1 MTSLSII
8 PESCLAV
15 DLHSPILKRTQL
27 EQPVELTGT
36 IYFRLHDKSYFP
48 PLPENSAHGQH
59 LPLDGTQAKPHGTVS
74 CSVHASKQPLFPGEA
89 QPRQGHLKAPHVPAS
104 ESQSGN
110 TDHGGAHICQAPAPD
125 GSHFQGGSHLDAM
138 LKQLGFSGAD
148 SSPAQTNSFTEPD
161 SLPKRTSHHP
171 PEETQP
177 SLPAMLATDRF
188 SSGRVD
194 RAASLSETDEQRRT
208 HGMHP
213 SASDLLADLNKR
225 QSAAAASTDGFMP
238 APTTPPM
245 TKVLHTLHAM

>member
-1 MTSLSII
+1 MS
-8 PESCLAV
+8 
-15 DLHSPILKRTQL
+15 HSQEMPTT
-27 EQPVELTGT
+27 VELT
-36 IYFRLHDKSYFP
+36 FAK
-48 PLPENSAHGQH
+48 H
-59 LPLDGTQAKPHGTVS
+59 LLLMGRILKEGAISTPCSSNWDSLGLTALQPKPT
-74 CSVHASKQPLFPGEA
+74 ASQ
-89 QPRQGHLKAPHVPAS
+89 
-104 ESQSGN
+104 N
-110 TDHGGAHICQAPAPD
+110 
-125 GSHFQGGSHLDAM
+125 
-138 LKQLGFSGAD
+138 
-148 SSPAQTNSFTEPD
+148 PD

-225 QSAAAASTDGFMP
+225 QSAAAASTDGFLP